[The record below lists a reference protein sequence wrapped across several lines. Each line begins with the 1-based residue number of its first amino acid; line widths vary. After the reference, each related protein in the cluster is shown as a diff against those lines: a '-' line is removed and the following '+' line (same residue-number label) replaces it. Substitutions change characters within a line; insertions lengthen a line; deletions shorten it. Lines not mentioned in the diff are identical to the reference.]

1 MGFWRIEYKNF
12 KIRSTL
18 THVCSLAMP
27 FSFLIRLV
35 FFHISKLLGNN
46 FGSKRYESY
55 TKNGLGL
62 FYILL
67 QLFFFVIVHRL
78 QEMGKTLEAPD
89 GSIPDE

>member
-1 MGFWRIEYKNF
+1 
-12 KIRSTL
+12 
-18 THVCSLAMP
+18 MP

-35 FFHISKLLGNN
+35 FFHISRLVLGNN

-67 QLFFFVIVHRL
+67 PTVFFVIVHRL

-89 GSIPDE
+89 RSIPDE